1 MEGIGTSVLVF
12 HKPPLLLRDRDDGC
26 STALQKVTAPISPP
40 PVEDGAEEL
49 AGNNMEREAR
59 GR

>member
-1 MEGIGTSVLVF
+1 MEGIGT
-12 HKPPLLLRDRDDGC
+12 RDRDDGC

-40 PVEDGAEEL
+40 PVEDGSEEL
-49 AGNNMEREAR
+49 VDNNMEREAR